1 MLRESSLATNT
12 PLDLA
17 SITDPRRDPLIPA
30 GRELLDLADAA
41 LGVDGR
47 SLTDARKAL
56 EDALGYRALV
66 DAAAVF
72 ATFEMMNRVAEGTG
86 IPIGRGRLAST
97 SQIRAEA
104 GLNALHG
111 DW

>member
-1 MLRESSLATNT
+1 MLRESSLATDT
-12 PLDLA
+12 PHDLA
-17 SITDPRRDPLIPA
+17 SVTDPRRDPLIPG

-41 LGVDGR
+41 LGLGGY
-47 SLTDARKAL
+47 SMTDARKAL
-56 EDALGYRALV
+56 KAELGYAALV

-86 IPIGRGRLAST
+86 ISIGKGRMKSTADVRAASGIDA
-97 SQIRAEA
+97 IRP
-104 GLNALHG
+104 